1 VFSCHTHVLRAQGQ
15 GAFAKLVETLRQAS
29 HLEMPRQTEV
39 VTSRIANAFALPGGK
54 IYLLNDCCRKPKAP
68 MNLPA

>member
-1 VFSCHTHVLRAQGQ
+1 
-15 GAFAKLVETLRQAS
+15 
-29 HLEMPRQTEV
+29 MPLQTEV